1 MKVFATLATL
11 LGFTYA
17 EPSIQSMASSGLRSY
32 SSDMMQRPSSMMEM
46 SMDRQ
51 TDRPLSMSMMDR
63 RQMSDRRMSSMYRDN
78 AFGPNQ
84 YFLRDDFGNYDYGYA
99 NQNSERFEE
108 GNGQG
113 SVKGHYAYIDSN
125 GMTRR
130 VDYIAD
136 DQGFHILG
144 DNNDRFKRSV
154 EPDLVRTRMTS
165 YMDASSLRDDGRDEM
180 DRNMMGSNMRDRNI
194 MDRNMMGS
202 NMMDRNIMDRN
213 MMGRDMMDRNMM
225 DRNMMVHQIPSRNM
239 YRIMS
244 DRGMSSN
251 IRDIS
256 RNNMLDNG
264 MMRDNMMDNSMM
276 RDNMMSRN
284 MYSNNMMGRDMNSMM
299 MGREMVGQD
308 MSSDMNT
315 MSQQMEVVGRFPELS
330 NRFL

>member
-63 RQMSDRRMSSMYRDN
+63 RQMSDRRMSTMYRDN

-180 DRNMMGSNMRDRNI
+180 DRNMMGSNM
-194 MDRNMMGS
+194 MDRN
-202 NMMDRNIMDRN
+202 
-213 MMGRDMMDRNMM
+213 MMDRNMM

-264 MMRDNMMDNSMM
+264 MMRDNMMDNSMMRDNMMDNSMM